1 MMHQMTVLVLQLAVI
16 VIASRILGYL
26 FEKHLHQPKV
36 LGELVSGMIVGPYA
50 LGQIHI
56 GIIEQPL
63 FQVAQGAIPVSPL
76 LYGFASVAS
85 VILLFLAGLET
96 DLPTFLKFSVAGS
109 TIGLGGVV
117 GAFLLGA
124 YSGVLFLPE
133 VPTIMHP
140 TALFLG
146 TLSTA
151 TSVGITA
158 RILSERRQMSSPEG
172 VTVLAAA
179 VLDDVIGII
188 LLAVVVGIARAH
200 GSGAVDWSQ
209 IGSVALKAFGFWIG
223 ATLLGILIAP
233 RLTRRLKQ
241 FRSMELIGS
250 IAFGLALLLAGLA
263 ESVGLAMII
272 GAYVVGLSLSQ
283 TDVAGEIREKM
294 EGLYEF
300 LVPIFF
306 AVMGMMVNFQALS
319 QSLVFGLI
327 FTLAA
332 SVGKVFGCALP
343 AFANG
348 FNLRGASRIGA
359 GMLPRGE
366 VTLIVAGMG
375 LSAGAI
381 DQGIFG
387 VAVLT
392 MLISS
397 VVAPPLLVGALRG
410 GSGYREKKGESERES
425 KHINLELPSETI
437 ADFLRGR
444 ILRAFRDEEF
454 FVNRADF
461 ASQIYQIRQEQT
473 LITLHRQGTNLD
485 LSYAPENDQL
495 VRLLVLEEIL
505 ELKEML
511 DKLQKS
517 QSPGELG
524 EELMGGL
531 FE

>member
-1 MMHQMTVLVLQLAVI
+1 MHQMTVLVFQLAVI
-16 VIASRILGYL
+16 LIASRIFGFV
-26 FEKHLHQPKV
+26 FEKYLKQPRV
-36 LGELVSGMIVGPYA
+36 LGELLSGMIIGPYA

-56 GIIEQPL
+56 GIIHQPL
-63 FQVAQGAIPVSPL
+63 FEIAEGAIPVSPM

-85 VILLFLAGLET
+85 VVLLFLAGLET
-96 DLPTFLKFSVAGS
+96 DLPTFLRFSVAGTS
-109 TIGLGGVV
+109 VGLGGVI
-117 GAFLLGA
+117 GSFLFGA
-124 YSGVLFLPE
+124 YAGVLLLPD
-133 VPTIMHP
+133 VHSIMHP

-146 TLSTA
+146 TVSTA

-158 RILSERRQMSSPEG
+158 RILSEKRQMGSPEG

-188 LLAVVVGIARAH
+188 LLAVVVGITRA
-200 GSGAVDWSQ
+200 GGGGAVDWGQ
-209 IGSVALKAFGFWIG
+209 IGTVAAKAFGFWIG
-223 ATLLGILIAP
+223 CTLLGIVVAP
-233 RLTRRLKQ
+233 SLTRRLKK
-241 FRSMELIGS
+241 FHSMELIGS

-306 AVMGMMVNFQALS
+306 AVMGMLVNFEALS
-319 QSLVFGLI
+319 RSIGFGLL
-327 FTLAA
+327 FTLAGA
-332 SVGKVFGCALP
+332 LGKVLGCAIPSL
-343 AFANG
+343 ATG
-348 FNLRGASRIGA
+348 FNLRGAVRIGA

-375 LSAGAI
+375 LSAGVI
-381 DQGIFG
+381 GQDLFG

-397 VVAPPLLVGALRG
+397 VAAPPLLIAVLRG
-410 GSGYREKKGESERES
+410 GSGYRKESGEAARQTG
-425 KHINLELPSETI
+425 HITLELPTEAV

-444 ILRAFRDEEF
+444 ILRAFREEEF
-454 FVNRADF
+454 FVNRSDF
-461 ASQIYQIRQEQT
+461 STQIYQIRQERTAISLVQRGTT
-473 LITLHRQGTNLD
+473 LT
-485 LSYAPENDQL
+485 LSYAPEKDQL

-517 QSPGELG
+517 QSPGQLG
-524 EELMGGL
+524 EELLGGL

>member
-1 MMHQMTVLVLQLAVI
+1 MHEMTVLVLQLAVI
-16 VIASRILGYL
+16 LIVSRVFGYL
-26 FEKHLHQPKV
+26 FERFLRQPRV
-36 LGELVSGMIVGPYA
+36 LGELVSGMVIGPYA
-50 LGQIHI
+50 LGSIHL
-56 GIIEQPL
+56 GIIEQSL
-63 FQVAQGAIPVSPL
+63 FQVAEGAIPVSPI

-85 VILLFLAGLET
+85 VVLLFLAGLET

-109 TIGLGGVV
+109 TVGLGGVV
-117 GAFLLGA
+117 GSFLLGG

-133 VPTIMHP
+133 VTTIMHP

-146 TLSTA
+146 TVSTA

-200 GSGAVDWSQ
+200 GTGAVDWGQ
-209 IGSVALKAFGFWIG
+209 VGSVALRAFGFWIG
-223 ATLLGILIAP
+223 CTLLGILIAP
-233 RLTRRLKQ
+233 RLIRRLKA
-241 FRSMELIGS
+241 FHSMELIGGIS
-250 IAFGLALLLAGLA
+250 FGLALLLAGLA
-263 ESVGLAMII
+263 ESAGLAMII

-300 LVPIFF
+300 LVPVFF
-306 AVMGMMVNFQALS
+306 AVMGMMVNFQALG

-327 FTLAA
+327 FTAA
-332 SVGKVFGCALP
+332 AALGKVLGCALP
-343 AFANG
+343 AFAVG
-348 FNLRGASRIGA
+348 FNLKGAARIGA

-381 DQGIFG
+381 GQDIFG

-397 VVAPPLLVGALRG
+397 VAAPPLLVATLRG
-410 GSGYREKKGESERES
+410 GSGYRKESEEDRRTS
-425 KHINLELPSETI
+425 SHITLELPSEAV
-437 ADFLRGR
+437 ADFLRVR

-461 ASQIYQIRQEQT
+461 TSQIYQIRQEQT
-473 LITLHRQGTNLD
+473 LITLVRQGTTITI
-485 LSYAPENDQL
+485 SYAPDKDQL

-511 DKLQKS
+511 ESLQKS

-524 EELMGGL
+524 EELLGGL
-531 FE
+531 FD

>member
-1 MMHQMTVLVLQLAVI
+1 MHQMTVLVFQLAVI
-16 VIASRILGYL
+16 LIASRILGFVFERYL
-26 FEKHLHQPKV
+26 KQPRV
-36 LGELVSGMIVGPYA
+36 LGELVSGMIIGPYA
-50 LGQIHI
+50 LGQFHI
-56 GIIEQPL
+56 GIIHQPL
-63 FQVAQGAIPVSPL
+63 FEVAQGAIPVSPM

-96 DLPTFLKFSVAGS
+96 DLPTFLRFSVAG
-109 TIGLGGVV
+109 TTVGLGGVV
-117 GAFLLGA
+117 GSFLFGAFA
-124 YSGVLFLPE
+124 GVLLLPD
-133 VPTIMHP
+133 VHSFMHP

-146 TLSTA
+146 TVSTA

-158 RILSERRQMSSPEG
+158 RILSEKRQMGSPEG

-188 LLAVVVGIARAH
+188 LLAVVVGITRA
-200 GSGAVDWSQ
+200 GGGGAVDWSQ
-209 IGSVALKAFGFWIG
+209 IGIVAAKAFGFWVG
-223 ATLLGILIAP
+223 CTLLGILIAP
-233 RLTRRLKQ
+233 WLTRRLKQ
-241 FRSMELIGS
+241 FHSMELIGS

-300 LVPIFF
+300 MVPIFF
-306 AVMGMMVNFQALS
+306 AVMGMMVNFEALS
-319 QSLVFGLI
+319 KSIGFGLL

-332 SVGKVFGCALP
+332 ALGKILGCALP
-343 AFANG
+343 SFANG
-348 FNLRGASRIGA
+348 FNLRGAARIGA

-381 DQGIFG
+381 GQDLFG

-397 VVAPPLLVGALRG
+397 VAAPPLLIATLGG
-410 GSGYREKKGESERES
+410 GSGYRKETGEGARVAA
-425 KHINLELPSETI
+425 HINLELPTEAV
-437 ADFLRGR
+437 ADFLRAR
-444 ILRAFRDEEF
+444 ILRAFRNEEF
-454 FVNRADF
+454 FVNRSDF
-461 ASQIYQIRQEQT
+461 TSQIYQIRQEQT
-473 LITLHRQGTNLD
+473 IITLVRRGTTLN

-517 QSPGELG
+517 QSPGQLG
-524 EELMGGL
+524 EELLGGM